1 MGRRLCD
8 CRVGYLDTDRE
19 PLMHRD
25 IPVIGT
31 LVFALVALM
40 LLGIV
45 YDLKTQLDDARREA
59 MPKPIGC
66 DVGYCK

>member
-1 MGRRLCD
+1 
-8 CRVGYLDTDRE
+8 
-19 PLMHRD
+19 MHKD